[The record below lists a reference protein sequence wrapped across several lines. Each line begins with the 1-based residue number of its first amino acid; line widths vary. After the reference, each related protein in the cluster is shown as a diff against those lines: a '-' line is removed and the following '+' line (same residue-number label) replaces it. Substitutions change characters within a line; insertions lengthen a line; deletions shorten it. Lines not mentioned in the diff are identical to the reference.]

1 MSQESTE
8 YYNILTSKRPYEATE
23 AIRIRLSQAKL
34 INRDFY
40 QLFKDVADLKR
51 SYATQLAKIVSK
63 NDSLEKLLAQQ
74 MVSSEVLTPQEMEQF
89 NFDSLGE
96 LRPLW
101 AALLDELKRDLRNT
115 RDFQSSIDGQ
125 VVKHLR
131 DSIENS
137 SSWEETKRTHS
148 KLTQVAATMEQQ
160 QGESPAAAQAREQW
174 ETESPRL
181 VELFE
186 ALDHKRLQ
194 AVKDSILTYQTGYSD
209 YLTQVTSQSEVTMQK
224 FLDFDPQSEIH
235 RFAEDAV
242 KYNFHL
248 ANSRLSQQSQ
258 QQHQQ
263 QQQQNG
269 NGNEARS
276 NKEKRRSTFGNIGQR
291 FTSSSSTILHH
302 DLMNNEFSSSNN
314 NNSLKNKKS
323 SGTLRS
329 KVGSIFGLKN
339 KRSSHFGKHSSQDVP
354 ATPAMPS
361 QQQQQQYMNRNSGN
375 NVSPQ
380 RERADSR
387 QRSTQGSY
395 SRPRQESVTTDP
407 RAPVPVVEQSIPE
420 NTPRSNDSINRTAA
434 SPIATSNNSGPVSL
448 SQAPLQPVQKSRQ
461 QSFEVDQKPLPAE
474 PQYQYQQYQ
483 QQPQYGASVQDNIFN
498 DPAAEAPGS
507 SRPLHIQAPVL
518 PPSRKQSLSRGQES
532 YEVPQNNMNPISE
545 QAPASQ
551 TVPQVPQAQ
560 NTVSMIPT
568 QITGELKELN
578 PQTTGTSNVLKGQ
591 NLFQHDPTDASVT
604 FGLNASV
611 AEVINA
617 TFKEGIIQQSQLI
630 GEIALN
636 YVPNTVMNTPLPISI
651 NLKINNSS
659 KFDSVILNQA
669 FVEQVEDETFKLNP
683 QFIDSRILGAI
694 KYSIKEPLAPVV
706 IQPVWKFEEKQ
717 ASVVLT
723 VKMASFLPERIQ
735 QIVLNDV
742 SVFVPIEGA
751 NATSALS
758 KPQGSFSMEK
768 RRITWRFKEPLVL
781 TRNGEGQ
788 RLIARFI
795 TDQMAR
801 ESQKGISIKFTVRQQ
816 DNSDISGISLVTGLS
831 MHAQEFDEVD
841 PFGGEWA
848 PVQSSTTLSAGNYSG
863 LS

>member
-8 YYNILTSKRPYEATE
+8 YYSILTSKRPYEATE

-51 SYATQLAKIVSK
+51 SYASQLAKIVSR

-74 MVSSEVLTPQEMEQF
+74 MVSSEVLTPEEMEQF
-89 NFDSLGE
+89 NFNSLGE

-101 AALLDELKRDLRNT
+101 AALLDELKRDLRNS
-115 RDFQSSIDGQ
+115 RDFQSTIDAQ
-125 VVKHLR
+125 VVKQLR
-131 DSIENS
+131 DSIENNAA
-137 SSWEETKRTHS
+137 WEETKRTHS
-148 KLTQVAATMEQQ
+148 KLTQVAATLEQQ
-160 QGESPAAAQAREQW
+160 GNNSPAVQQSQEQW
-174 ETESPRL
+174 EQESPRL

-186 ALDHKRLQ
+186 ALDRKRLQ
-194 AVKDSILTYQTGYSD
+194 AVKDSALTFQTGYSD
-209 YLTQVTSQSEVTMQK
+209 YLTQVTSQSEVAMQK
-224 FLDFDPQSEIH
+224 FLEFDPQTEIH
-235 RFAEDAV
+235 RFAEDAA
-242 KYNFHL
+242 KYNFQL
-248 ANSRLSQQSQ
+248 APSRMAQQPQSQ
-258 QQHQQ
+258 GSQHT
-263 QQQQNG
+263 QQQNG
-269 NGNEARS
+269 HELRS
-276 NKEKRRSTFGNIGQR
+276 NKEKRKSTFGNIGQR

-339 KRSSHFGKHSSQDVP
+339 KRSSHFGKHSSNDVP

-361 QQQQQQYMNRNSGN
+361 HEQQQKYMNGGASTNAG
-375 NVSPQ
+375 SPQ

-395 SRPRQESVTTDP
+395 SRPRQESVASEP
-407 RAPVPVVEQSIPE
+407 RAPVPMAQQPIPE
-420 NTPRSNDSINRTAA
+420 DVPKPNGNAVNTNGDIPVATNNNNPAA
-434 SPIATSNNSGPVSL
+434 PVYL
-448 SQAPLQPVQKSRQ
+448 NQAPLQPVQKSRQ
-461 QSFEVDQKPLPAE
+461 PHVDIDQKPLPAE
-474 PQYQYQQYQ
+474 PQFNQQQQYVNA
-483 QQPQYGASVQDNIFN
+483 PVENVFDDA
-498 DPAAEAPGS
+498 AAEAPDS
-507 SRPLHIQAPVL
+507 SRPIHIQAPVL

-532 YEVPQNNMNPISE
+532 YDAPQNNMNPIAE
-545 QAPASQ
+545 QAPA
-551 TVPQVPQAQ
+551 PQPAETQPTM
-560 NTVSMIPT
+560 NRIPT
-568 QITGELKELN
+568 QITGELKVLN
-578 PQTTGTSNVLKGQ
+578 PQSTGTSNVLKGQ
-591 NLFQHDPTDASVT
+591 NLFQHDPTDSSVT

-617 TFKEGIIQQSQLI
+617 TFKEGIIQHSQLI

-706 IQPVWKFEEKQ
+706 IQPVWKFEENQ

-742 SVFVPIEGA
+742 AVFVPVEGA
-751 NATSALS
+751 NVTSALS
-758 KPQGSFSMEK
+758 KPQGSFSREK
-768 RRITWRFKEPLVL
+768 KRSTWRFKEPMVL

-788 RLIARFI
+788 RFIARFM

-801 ESQKGISIKFTVRQQ
+801 EAQKGISIKFTVRQN
-816 DNSDISGISLVTGLS
+816 DNADVSSISLVTGLS
-831 MHAQEFDEVD
+831 MQAQEFDEVD